1 MHLTKEETLIKRFR
15 TLAKGNKVPIL
26 DERITAE
33 NISEDL
39 AFFDL
44 DCTYPTGWSEMCD
57 VEQALFTI
65 DNSQICRDWIRQHYI
80 VG

>member
-1 MHLTKEETLIKRFR
+1 MIKEELLIKRFR
-15 TLAKGNKVPIL
+15 GLAKGDKVPLL
-26 DERITAE
+26 DERITAK
-33 NISEDL
+33 NIAEDL

-44 DCTYPTGWSEMCD
+44 DCPYPNGWSEMSD
-57 VEQALFTI
+57 VEQSLFII

>member
-1 MHLTKEETLIKRFR
+1 MTKEELLIKRFR
-15 TLAKGNKVPIL
+15 GLAKGNKVPLL

-33 NISEDL
+33 NITEDL

-44 DCTYPTGWSEMCD
+44 DCPYPTDWSEMSN

-65 DNSQICRDWIRQHYI
+65 DNSQICRDWIRTLYI